1 MWLRFEGFSGYKD
14 CRIQNL
20 KAVPGDRSRYFQ
32 VSFREKRT
40 FQNIQCSTTE
50 YTCFVSP
57 GVCLIG
63 EATRIIRPEP

>member
-32 VSFREKRT
+32 ISFRKKEH
-40 FQNIQCSTTE
+40 F
-50 YTCFVSP
+50 
-57 GVCLIG
+57 
-63 EATRIIRPEP
+63 RIFNAQRQSIHALSLRECV